1 MKMQSIL
8 ISCLSL
14 VFFLFACENNAAV
27 KSAKEKK
34 VSTVQQV
41 LLKENKD
48 LTSISNFFGGVQS
61 PQIDSLIPNNLKAQ
75 WTQYTNKMNSTY
87 SDVNSKK
94 EIMSVWRDK
103 NISVSQGTLFYPF
116 SGPDF
121 LHANVFFPNY
131 DTIVMIGLEPT
142 GSADVKLSQYTE
154 PQVFSDI
161 TRSLSAILNHSF
173 FLTKAMAVDFTNTKL
188 NGTLPVFMHFFS
200 RTGYSIYSV
209 EDVFLKSNGEIVNM
223 KGNKSIEG
231 LYKGVCYQV
240 IKDNKLK
247 LIYYFSM
254 NLMDGNYNNNKGL
267 KDHPEIGL
275 MMNRFNIK
283 TTYLK
288 AASYLL
294 HNDSFSIIK
303 DLILKNTNQIV
314 QDDSGFPIRY
324 LINNKTWNTSF
335 YGSYTKPISLFN
347 VRYQQD
353 LYDCYHNPALPA
365 GELPFGIGYKSIA
378 GTSNMSISIRNK

>member
-1 MKMQSIL
+1 MQSIL

-223 KGNKSIEG
+223 KENKSVEG

-240 IKDNKLK
+240 IKNNKLK

-254 NLMDGNYNNNKGL
+254 NLMDGNYNNNNGL

-353 LYDCYHNPALPA
+353 LYDCYHNPVLPA

>member
-142 GSADVKLSQYTE
+142 GSADVKLSQYTD

-223 KGNKSIEG
+223 KENKSVEG

-254 NLMDGNYNNNKGL
+254 NLMDGNYNNNNGL

-353 LYDCYHNPALPA
+353 LYDCYHNPVLPA

>member
-1 MKMQSIL
+1 MKKKSTTIL
-8 ISCLSL
+8 FLTLI
-14 VFFLFACENNAAV
+14 FFLFACENNAGI
-27 KSAKEKK
+27 KTSKKKK
-34 VSTVQQV
+34 VSEAKQV
-41 LLKENKD
+41 LLEENKD
-48 LTSISNFFGGVQS
+48 LTTISNFFGGVQS
-61 PQIDSLIPNNLKAQ
+61 SQIDSLIPNNLKTQ
-75 WTQYTNKMNSTY
+75 WIQFTNKMNSTY

-94 EIMSVWRDK
+94 EIMSAWRDK

-223 KGNKSIEG
+223 KENKSVEG

-335 YGSYTKPISLFN
+335 YGYYTKPISLFN

>member
-1 MKMQSIL
+1 MNKKIRLTSFFAL
-8 ISCLSL
+8 C
-14 VFFLFACENNAAV
+14 FFLFSCENNEKIKKPV
-27 KSAKEKK
+27 KKK
-34 VSTVQQV
+34 VNVENNII
-41 LLKENKD
+41 LKEQEN

-223 KGNKSIEG
+223 KENKSVEG

-254 NLMDGNYNNNKGL
+254 NLMDGNYNNNNGL

-353 LYDCYHNPALPA
+353 LYDCYHNPVLPA

>member
-1 MKMQSIL
+1 MKKKSTTIL
-8 ISCLSL
+8 FLTLI
-14 VFFLFACENNAAV
+14 FFLFACENNAGI
-27 KSAKEKK
+27 KTSKKKK
-34 VSTVQQV
+34 VSEAKQV
-41 LLKENKD
+41 LLEENKD
-48 LTSISNFFGGVQS
+48 LTTISNFFGGVQS
-61 PQIDSLIPNNLKAQ
+61 SQIDSLIPNNLKAQ
-75 WTQYTNKMNSTY
+75 WIQFTNKMNSTY

-94 EIMSVWRDK
+94 EIMSAWRDK

-223 KGNKSIEG
+223 KENKSAEG

-254 NLMDGNYNNNKGL
+254 NLMDENYNKNKGL

-294 HNDSFSIIK
+294 HNNSFSIIK

-324 LINNKTWNTSF
+324 LINNKKWNTSF
-335 YGSYTKPISLFN
+335 YGYYTKPISLFN

-353 LYDCYHNPALPA
+353 LYDCYHNPSLPA
-365 GELPFGIGYKSIA
+365 GELPFGIGYKSKA

>member
-1 MKMQSIL
+1 MNKKIRLTSFFAL
-8 ISCLSL
+8 C
-14 VFFLFACENNAAV
+14 FFLFSCENNEKIKKPV
-27 KSAKEKK
+27 KKK
-34 VSTVQQV
+34 VNVENNII
-41 LLKENKD
+41 LKEQEN

-61 PQIDSLIPNNLKAQ
+61 PKIDSLIPNNLKAQ

-223 KGNKSIEG
+223 KENKSVEG

-254 NLMDGNYNNNKGL
+254 NLMDGNYNNNNGL

-353 LYDCYHNPALPA
+353 LYDCYHNPVLPA

>member
-1 MKMQSIL
+1 MKKKSTTIL
-8 ISCLSL
+8 FLTLI
-14 VFFLFACENNAAV
+14 FFLFACENNAGI
-27 KSAKEKK
+27 KTSKKKK
-34 VSTVQQV
+34 VSEAKQV
-41 LLKENKD
+41 LLEENKD
-48 LTSISNFFGGVQS
+48 LTTISNFFGGVQS

-223 KGNKSIEG
+223 KENKSVEG

-240 IKDNKLK
+240 IKNNKLK

-353 LYDCYHNPALPA
+353 LYDCYHNPVLPA

>member
-142 GSADVKLSQYTE
+142 GSADVKLSQYTD

-173 FLTKAMAVDFTNTKL
+173 FLTKEMAVDFTNTKL

-223 KGNKSIEG
+223 KENKSVEG

-254 NLMDGNYNNNKGL
+254 NLMDGNYNNNNGL

>member
-223 KGNKSIEG
+223 KENKSVEG

-240 IKDNKLK
+240 IKNNKLK

-254 NLMDGNYNNNKGL
+254 NLMDGNYNNNNGL

-353 LYDCYHNPALPA
+353 LYDCYHNPVLPA

>member
-1 MKMQSIL
+1 MNKKIRLTSFFAL
-8 ISCLSL
+8 C
-14 VFFLFACENNAAV
+14 FFLFSCENNEKIKKPV
-27 KSAKEKK
+27 KKK
-34 VSTVQQV
+34 ANVENNII
-41 LLKENKD
+41 LKEQED

-61 PQIDSLIPNNLKAQ
+61 PKIDSLIPNNLKAQ

-94 EIMSVWRDK
+94 EIMSVWRYK

-223 KGNKSIEG
+223 KENKSVEG

>member
-1 MKMQSIL
+1 
-8 ISCLSL
+8 
-14 VFFLFACENNAAV
+14 
-27 KSAKEKK
+27 
-34 VSTVQQV
+34 
-41 LLKENKD
+41 
-48 LTSISNFFGGVQS
+48 
-61 PQIDSLIPNNLKAQ
+61 
-75 WTQYTNKMNSTY
+75 
-87 SDVNSKK
+87 
-94 EIMSVWRDK
+94 
-103 NISVSQGTLFYPF
+103 
-116 SGPDF
+116 
-121 LHANVFFPNY
+121 
-131 DTIVMIGLEPT
+131 MIGLEPT

-223 KGNKSIEG
+223 KENKSVEG

>member
-34 VSTVQQV
+34 VSSVQQV

-61 PQIDSLIPNNLKAQ
+61 PKIDSLIPNNLKAQ

-142 GSADVKLSQYTE
+142 GSADVKLSQYTD

-209 EDVFLKSNGEIVNM
+209 EDVFLKSNSEIVNM
-223 KGNKSIEG
+223 KENKSVEG

-254 NLMDGNYNNNKGL
+254 NLMDGNYNNNNGL

-275 MMNRFNIK
+275 MMDLLNIK

-294 HNDSFSIIK
+294 HNDSFSILRN
-303 DLILKNTNQIV
+303 LILKYTDQLV
-314 QDDSGFPIRY
+314 QDDSGLPIKY
-324 LINNKTWNTSF
+324 LINNKSWNTTF
-335 YGSYTKPISLFN
+335 YGYYTNPISLFD

-353 LYDCYHNPALPA
+353 LYNCYHNPSVPA

-378 GTSNMSISIRNK
+378 GTSNMSISIKK

>member
-142 GSADVKLSQYTE
+142 GSADVKLSQYTD

-223 KGNKSIEG
+223 KENKSVEG

-254 NLMDGNYNNNKGL
+254 NLMDGNYNNNNGL

>member
-223 KGNKSIEG
+223 KENKSVEG

>member
-1 MKMQSIL
+1 MKKKSTTIL
-8 ISCLSL
+8 FLTLI
-14 VFFLFACENNAAV
+14 FFLFACENNAGI
-27 KSAKEKK
+27 KTSKKKK
-34 VSTVQQV
+34 VSEAKQV
-41 LLKENKD
+41 LLEENKD
-48 LTSISNFFGGVQS
+48 LTTISNFFGGVQS
-61 PQIDSLIPNNLKAQ
+61 SQIDSLIPNNLKTQ
-75 WTQYTNKMNSTY
+75 WIQFTNKMNSTY

-94 EIMSVWRDK
+94 EIMSTWRDK

-142 GSADVKLSQYTE
+142 GSADVKLSQYTD

-223 KGNKSIEG
+223 KENKSVEG

-353 LYDCYHNPALPA
+353 LYDCYHNPVLPA

>member
-1 MKMQSIL
+1 MNKKIRLTSFFAL
-8 ISCLSL
+8 C
-14 VFFLFACENNAAV
+14 FFLFSCENNEKIKKPV
-27 KSAKEKK
+27 KKK
-34 VSTVQQV
+34 VNVENNII
-41 LLKENKD
+41 LKEQEN

-61 PQIDSLIPNNLKAQ
+61 PKIDSLIPNNLKAQ

-142 GSADVKLSQYTE
+142 GSADVKLSQYTD

-223 KGNKSIEG
+223 KENKSVEG

>member
-1 MKMQSIL
+1 MKKKSTTIL
-8 ISCLSL
+8 FLTLI
-14 VFFLFACENNAAV
+14 FFLFACENNAGI
-27 KSAKEKK
+27 KTSKKKK
-34 VSTVQQV
+34 VSEAKQV
-41 LLKENKD
+41 LLEENKD
-48 LTSISNFFGGVQS
+48 LTTISNFFGGVQS
-61 PQIDSLIPNNLKAQ
+61 SQIDSLIPNNLKTQ
-75 WTQYTNKMNSTY
+75 WIQFTNKMNSTY

-94 EIMSVWRDK
+94 EIMSAWRDK

-142 GSADVKLSQYTE
+142 GSADVKLSQYTD

-223 KGNKSIEG
+223 KENKSVEG

>member
-1 MKMQSIL
+1 MQSIL

-142 GSADVKLSQYTE
+142 GSADVKLSQYTD

-223 KGNKSIEG
+223 KENKSVEG

-254 NLMDGNYNNNKGL
+254 NLMDGNYNNNNGL

-314 QDDSGFPIRY
+314 QDDSGFPIKY

-353 LYDCYHNPALPA
+353 LYDCYHNPVLPA

>member
-142 GSADVKLSQYTE
+142 GSADVKLSQYTD

-223 KGNKSIEG
+223 KENKSVEG

-267 KDHPEIGL
+267 KDHPEIGI

-353 LYDCYHNPALPA
+353 LYDCYHNPVLPA

>member
-1 MKMQSIL
+1 MQSIL

-223 KGNKSIEG
+223 KENKSVEG

-254 NLMDGNYNNNKGL
+254 NLMDGNYNNNNGL

-314 QDDSGFPIRY
+314 QDDSGFPIKY

-353 LYDCYHNPALPA
+353 LYDCYHNPVLPA

>member
-61 PQIDSLIPNNLKAQ
+61 PKIDSLIPNNLKAQ

-142 GSADVKLSQYTE
+142 GSADVKLSQYTD

-223 KGNKSIEG
+223 KENKSVEG

-254 NLMDGNYNNNKGL
+254 NLMDGNYNNNNGL

-353 LYDCYHNPALPA
+353 LYDCYHNPVLPA

>member
-1 MKMQSIL
+1 MQSIL

-142 GSADVKLSQYTE
+142 GSADVKLSQYTD

-223 KGNKSIEG
+223 KENKSVEG

-254 NLMDGNYNNNKGL
+254 NLMDGNYNNNNGL

-353 LYDCYHNPALPA
+353 LYDCYHNPVLPA

>member
-1 MKMQSIL
+1 MQSIL

-142 GSADVKLSQYTE
+142 GSADVKLSQYTD

-223 KGNKSIEG
+223 KENKSVEG

-254 NLMDGNYNNNKGL
+254 NLMDGNYNNNNGL